1 MAGVGLLVF
10 TDSPGAAISLIP
22 VLLVVIEEEEGRG
35 RGRGR
40 RGGPKSSVWGWEVS
54 STITSFPM
62 ESTALRV
69 GLVVVALSMDKQ
81 NFNQCRIVAYH
92 ANRAGLNPEGEWV
105 KKASEPA
112 PALHLADPLPQLH
125 CQEDRYP

>member
-22 VLLVVIEEEEGRG
+22 VLLVVIEEEEEG

-62 ESTALRV
+62 EFAAL
-69 GLVVVALSMDKQ
+69 
-81 NFNQCRIVAYH
+81 
-92 ANRAGLNPEGEWV
+92 
-105 KKASEPA
+105 
-112 PALHLADPLPQLH
+112 
-125 CQEDRYP
+125 